1 MDWRSFASPLCRS
14 LALFAL
20 AGIVSL
26 PAYAAIPVSAQNDPL
41 YAKGY
46 LVVSHYPGVTING
59 DTATA
64 AATTAALNTAIADA
78 YTSNLIAYF
87 PPGTYLV
94 NDTLSAVTQTGWD
107 GITDDFSTPR
117 AHHISIIGSAKGSR
131 PVIKLT
137 AGAAGFGDSANP
149 KPLLRFLNLGKDN
162 SGNEQADESYHQMV
176 RGVDLDCS
184 GHAGAIGL
192 YFNNAQNCSIE
203 NVKIT
208 ATGAFTGLRG
218 LPSAGTGVVN
228 IEIEGGRYG
237 IDDVGAG
244 GSGSVIAGA
253 TLRNQTISAVRHQS
267 FAPLTFVGF
276 EIVTLPGSTSAA
288 LTTDTGFNQA
298 NFAALNLID
307 GIIRLGGTPA
317 VAAIDNRSGTGK
329 NFYARNVYVTGG
341 DALVKSATNPAVTGT
356 GTWKLIDEYSYCSQA
371 PVLVGKISSDLIDGT
386 PSRAPDPLSNG
397 EVHSISDRASAP
409 PADLLS
415 RHVWPVLPSVD
426 DTDAFDA
433 YDAGIVPGNVSR
445 AKLQAVIDGHRKIFL
460 RKGIYLIDGTIT
472 LRKDTILY
480 GADRNLTRIEVHP
493 AWNPTSETPMITT
506 ANDASAT
513 THLGDLSL
521 GVDATDLANDWF
533 VALDWQAGRNSLV
546 HIGHIYRAPALTAP
560 KNRRETQPHSLLRV
574 RNSGGGR
581 WYFAGAIK
589 SFTSQHP
596 SFRILKVEGTTEPL
610 WFYGLNPEHP
620 LGTDAYV
627 EFTQAKNIRIYS
639 VKSEFSDIAGWE
651 DKSVI
656 LKFDRVTNLA
666 LFGHGALRNA
676 VQGRGVVEFIDSD
689 RVLAT
694 LIAPQL
700 NRLTATGDTLRETWQ
715 GVRSG
720 IAYPNVVALYKRGV
734 ITASDE
740 AAMSLSAAPQ
750 SGGGGES
757 ARLANLSTRGSVATG
772 DDILIAGFAVSGP
785 GTKAV
790 LLRGIGPGLTAFGVP
805 GSLANPKLTLF
816 DANGIKLTEN
826 DDWGADTT
834 GVTAALFAELGAFSL
849 TTNSADAALLTTV
862 NPGAYTVQL
871 SGVRDATGLGL
882 IEIYERGPG
891 SARLVNL
898 SSRLTVGVDA
908 AAGIAGFVVSGTG
921 PKKLL
926 IRGIGPA
933 LARFGVASALAD
945 PVLTVS
951 GPAGTVIAANDNW
964 SAAGNATDIATA
976 ATTAGAFTLPADS
989 KDAAVLLTLPPGA
1002 YTATVSGANGTRGV
1016 ALIEIYELP

>member
-59 DTATA
+59 GTATA
-64 AATTAALNTAIADA
+64 TATTAALNTAIADA
-78 YTSNLIAYF
+78 YTSNLIVYLPA
-87 PPGTYLV
+87 GTYLV
-94 NDTLSAVTQTGWD
+94 NDTLSVVTQTGWD
-107 GITDDFSTPR
+107 GVTDDFSTPR
-117 AHHISIIGSAKGSR
+117 AHHISIIGSTKSSR

-137 AGAAGFGDSANP
+137 TEATGFGDSANP
-149 KPLLRFLNLGKDN
+149 KPLLKFLNLGKDN

-276 EIVTLPGSTSAA
+276 EIVTLPDSTNAA

-317 VAAIDNRSGTGK
+317 VSAIDNRSGNGK
-329 NFYARNVYVTGG
+329 NFYARNVYVTGS
-341 DALVKSATNPAVTGT
+341 DALVKSAINPAISGR
-356 GTWKLIDEYSYCSQA
+356 GTWKLINEYSYCSQA

-386 PSRAPDPLSNG
+386 PSRAPGPLNNG
-397 EVHSISDRASAP
+397 EVLSISDHAAAP

-433 YDAGIVPGNVSR
+433 FDAGIAPGNVSR
-445 AKLQAVIDGHRKIFL
+445 AALQAVIDGHRKVFL
-460 RKGIYLIDGTIT
+460 RKGIYFIDGTIT

-480 GADRNLTRIEVHP
+480 GADRNLTRIEVQP
-493 AWNPTSETPMITT
+493 AWNPTSETPMVTT

-513 THLGDLSL
+513 THLGDLSI

-546 HIGHIYRAPALTAP
+546 HIGHVYRAPALTAP
-560 KNRRETQPHSLLRV
+560 KNRRESQPHSLLRV

-596 SFRILKVEGTTEPL
+596 SFRILKVDGTTEPL

-620 LGTDAYV
+620 LGTDAYM

-651 DKSVI
+651 DKSAI
-656 LKFDRVTNLA
+656 FKFDRVTNLA

-676 VQGRGVVEFIDSD
+676 VQGRAVIEFIDSD

-700 NRLTATGDTLRETWQ
+700 NRLNATGDTLRETWQ

-720 IAYPNVVALYKRGV
+720 ITYPNVVALYKRGV
-734 ITASDE
+734 ITTADE
-740 AAMSLSAAPQ
+740 AAMSLSAVAQNPVG
-750 SGGGGES
+750 SELN
-757 ARLANLSTRGSVATG
+757 RLINLSTRGPVATG

-785 GTKAV
+785 GAKAV
-790 LLRGIGPGLTAFGVP
+790 LLRGIGPGLAAFGVP
-805 GSLANPKLTLF
+805 GSIANPKLALF
-816 DANGIKLTEN
+816 DANGTKLAEN
-826 DDWGADTT
+826 DDWGPDTT
-834 GVTAALFAELGAFSL
+834 SATTTIFAELGAFPL
-849 TTNSADAALLTTV
+849 AANSNDAALLTTV
-862 NPGAYTVQL
+862 NPGTYTVQL
-871 SGVRDATGLGL
+871 SGVRDTSGIGL
-882 IEIYERGPG
+882 IEVYERELG
-891 SARLVNL
+891 SARLINL
-898 SSRLTVGVDA
+898 SSRLIVGPGA
-908 AAGIAGFVVSGTG
+908 AAGIAGFVVSGPG
-921 PKKLL
+921 PKNLL

-933 LARFGVASALAD
+933 LARFGVASPLAD

-951 GPAGTVIAANDNW
+951 GPANTVVATNDNW
-964 SAAGNATDIATA
+964 SNAINAVDIATA
-976 ATTAGAFTLPADS
+976 ATAVGAFTLFADS

-1002 YTATVSGANGTRGV
+1002 YTASVSGANGTRGV
-1016 ALIEIYELP
+1016 GLVEIYEVP